1 MPKSNKLPQF
11 IVPEPV
17 LPGKVNSKIN
27 TIIFYLAA
35 VIILAFVLYMF
46 YKFYKMIVD
55 LRSDL
60 EMSVDNINRIT
71 DSVNSIK
78 VTQEKKTKI
87 PEPEE
92 LLDDII
98 ARGNPPEDQDKNQDV
113 EVVELSSEN
122 TDLKALDSIEEVPE

>member
-17 LPGKVNSKIN
+17 LPSKVNSKIN
-27 TIIFYLAA
+27 NIIFYVAA
-35 VIILAFVLYMF
+35 IIILAFVLYLF

-71 DSVNSIK
+71 DHVNSIK
-78 VTQEKKTKI
+78 VTQENKTKI

-92 LLDDII
+92 LLDDIV
-98 ARGNPPEDQDKNQDV
+98 AQTDPPKEPAV
-113 EVVELSSEN
+113 EVVDLSAEN
-122 TDLKALDSIEEVPE
+122 TDLKSLDSIEEVPEQ

>member
-92 LLDDII
+92 LLDDIV
-98 ARGNPPEDQDKNQDV
+98 AQTDPPEEQDQNQ

>member
-1 MPKSNKLPQF
+1 MYIMPKSNKLPQF

-17 LPGKVNSKIN
+17 LPKVNSKIN
-27 TIIFYLAA
+27 NIIFYVAA
-35 VIILAFVLYMF
+35 IIILAFVLYLF

-71 DSVNSIK
+71 DHVNSIK
-78 VTQEKKTKI
+78 VTQENKTKI

-92 LLDDII
+92 LLDDIV
-98 ARGNPPEDQDKNQDV
+98 AQADPPKEPAV
-113 EVVELSSEN
+113 EVVDLSAEN
-122 TDLKALDSIEEVPE
+122 TDLKSLDSIEEVPEQ

>member
-27 TIIFYLAA
+27 TIIFYLAT

-71 DSVNSIK
+71 DHVNSIK
-78 VTQEKKTKI
+78 VTQENKTKI

-92 LLDDII
+92 LLDDIV
-98 ARGNPPEDQDKNQDV
+98 AEAKPPEDQDVDI
-113 EVVELSSEN
+113 VELSSEN

>member
-27 TIIFYLAA
+27 TIIFYLATI
-35 VIILAFVLYMF
+35 IILAFVLYMF

-60 EMSVDNINRIT
+60 ELSVDNINRVT
-71 DSVNSIK
+71 DHVNSIK
-78 VTQEKKTKI
+78 VTQENKTKI

-92 LLDDII
+92 LLDDIV
-98 ARGNPPEDQDKNQDV
+98 AEAKPPEDQNQDV
-113 EVVELSSEN
+113 DVVELSSEN

>member
-1 MPKSNKLPQF
+1 MYIMPKSNKLPQF

-17 LPGKVNSKIN
+17 LPSKVNSKIN
-27 TIIFYLAA
+27 NIIFYVAA
-35 VIILAFVLYMF
+35 IIILAFVLYLF

-71 DSVNSIK
+71 DHVNSIK
-78 VTQEKKTKI
+78 VTQENKTKI

-92 LLDDII
+92 LLDDIV
-98 ARGNPPEDQDKNQDV
+98 AQTDPPKEPVV
-113 EVVELSSEN
+113 EVVDLSAEN
-122 TDLKALDSIEEVPE
+122 TDLKSLDSIEEVPEQ

>member
-1 MPKSNKLPQF
+1 MYIMPKSNKLPQF

-17 LPGKVNSKIN
+17 LPSKVNSKIN
-27 TIIFYLAA
+27 NIIFYVAA
-35 VIILAFVLYMF
+35 IIILAFVLYLF

-71 DSVNSIK
+71 DHVNSIK
-78 VTQEKKTKI
+78 VTQENKTKI

-92 LLDDII
+92 LLDDIV
-98 ARGNPPEDQDKNQDV
+98 AQTDPPKEPAV
-113 EVVELSSEN
+113 EVVDLSAEN
-122 TDLKALDSIEEVPE
+122 TDLKSLDSIEEVPEQ

>member
-17 LPGKVNSKIN
+17 LPSKVNSKIN
-27 TIIFYLAA
+27 NIIFYVAA
-35 VIILAFVLYMF
+35 IIILAFVLYLF

-71 DSVNSIK
+71 DHVNSIK
-78 VTQEKKTKI
+78 VTQENKTKI

-92 LLDDII
+92 LLDDIV
-98 ARGNPPEDQDKNQDV
+98 AQTDPPKEPVV
-113 EVVELSSEN
+113 EVVDLSAEN
-122 TDLKALDSIEEVPE
+122 TDLKSLDSIEEVPEQ